1 MQYCKSISN
10 RITSI
15 KEVLDNDN
23 PIQLSELKRTA
34 PIQLSA
40 VLIKFIEGT
49 IDWFGYKKDDMPD
62 SRISMLVNSIIE
74 KYFYFTIED
83 VCLCFKRGRENDSYD
98 KFYGRLD
105 CSVFL
110 KWFAKYDKE
119 REEAVQSH
127 PSNNLKVEDYNGIP
141 YELYKEEL
149 LDKIEK
155 GDESARIALENMES
169 VRRMFAADAGKVFAY
184 QYNRKHRLDD

>member
-34 PIQLSA
+34 PVQLSA

-110 KWFAKYDKE
+110 RWFAKYDKE

-127 PSNNLKVEDYNGIP
+127 PSNNLKVEDYNGVP

-149 LDKIEK
+149 LAKIEE
-155 GDESARIALENMES
+155 GDESARKALENMES